1 MSATPRTKEQ
11 VLAYRTGD
19 GSEIVHASFAAALE
33 IELADA
39 KAECDLNR
47 IRLASLFWSG
57 ALDNHTGGE
66 VQKWAAEY
74 TAELDG
80 FRAEVG
86 RLLERIDGERGYSIE
101 VENELEVL
109 REKVSELEDNLD
121 VARHRLNEAEGDAEQ
136 MEKDLNFKI
145 SELEDLLAE
154 TMEERE

>member
-11 VLAYRTGD
+11 VLAYRTED

-39 KAECDLNR
+39 NAECDLNR
-47 IRLASLFWSG
+47 TRLASLFWSG
-57 ALDNHTGGE
+57 ALDKYTGGD
-66 VQKWAAEY
+66 VQRWAEEY
-74 TAELDG
+74 TSERARL
-80 FRAEVG
+80 RAEVG

-121 VARHRLNEAEGDAEQ
+121 VARHRLDEAEGDAEQ

-154 TMEERE
+154 AVEERK